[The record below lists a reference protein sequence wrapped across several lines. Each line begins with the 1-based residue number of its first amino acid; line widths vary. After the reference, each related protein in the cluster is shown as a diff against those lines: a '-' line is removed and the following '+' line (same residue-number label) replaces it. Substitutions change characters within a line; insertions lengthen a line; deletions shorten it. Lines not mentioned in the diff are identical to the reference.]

1 MSIGIFLS
9 LESEAFNGFKQDFKT
24 ILNNTFETMQEKD
37 VDKAT
42 VTAKFEIALIPGIN
56 PNTDAPDSA
65 AERSFVAPMIKH
77 KITANMKLQSEK
89 AGVLGGPDGSWYGT
103 DLPARSPW
111 FRSKAIRRRCS
122 TMRMSTRR
130 MTCERA
136 ENHSYRR
143 SP

>member
-1 MSIGIFLS
+1 MSIGISLS
-9 LESEAFNGFKQDFKT
+9 LESNAFNGFKQDFKT

-89 AGVLGGPDGSWYGT
+89 AGVLGGPDWELVWDRSSGT
-103 DLPARSPW
+103 FAMVPVKGDQASMFDDAYEYEEDDL
-111 FRSKAIRRRCS
+111 
-122 TMRMSTRR
+122 
-130 MTCERA
+130 
-136 ENHSYRR
+136 
-143 SP
+143 

>member
-1 MSIGIFLS
+1 MSIGISLS
-9 LESEAFNGFKQDFKT
+9 LESNAFNGFKQDFKT

-42 VTAKFEIALIPGIN
+42 VTAKFEIALIPSIN

-89 AGVLGGPDGSWYGT
+89 AGVLGGPDWELVWDRSSGT
-103 DLPARSPW
+103 FAMVPVKGDQASMFDDAYEYEEDDL
-111 FRSKAIRRRCS
+111 
-122 TMRMSTRR
+122 
-130 MTCERA
+130 
-136 ENHSYRR
+136 
-143 SP
+143 